1 MASEVTIYT
10 VGDPAVERTE
20 NRSLSWEFVLLVPC
34 WVASGW
40 LLKPVPLK
48 PSSLTESMIN
58 LSIQNF
64 IPLLVSSDLNPFL
77 VPSDLNPLLTE
88 IINQSQMTKIAVVNL
103 NVLKM
108 LL

>member
-1 MASEVTIYT
+1 
-10 VGDPAVERTE
+10 
-20 NRSLSWEFVLLVPC
+20 
-34 WVASGW
+34 
-40 LLKPVPLK
+40 
-48 PSSLTESMIN
+48 MIN